1 MSLKVED
8 KLEISELLSRYNLSM
23 DRNDVEGWLNTWLD
37 DGAFIANFGE
47 ARGKKEL
54 EELMKRILS
63 EFVSGKRHVTTNLIV
78 GREEKKGVGVISYL
92 TVSTQKENRVLL
104 HRDCIKI
111 SYKKMTRIIG
121 NFYTGDWK
129 WILLIMNH
137 KQQQVRATDN
147 FYLSNFIVPQNSI
160 NNTN

>member
-47 ARGKKEL
+47 ARGRKEL

-63 EFVSGKRHVTTNLIV
+63 EFASGKRHVTTNLII
-78 GREEKKGVGVISYL
+78 GREEKNGVGVISYL
-92 TVSTQKENRVLL
+92 TVIDAKRKPSIVASGLYKDILQKDDKNNWKFL
-104 HRDCIKI
+104 HRRLEVD
-111 SYKKMTRIIG
+111 
-121 NFYTGDWK
+121 
-129 WILLIMNH
+129 L
-137 KQQQVRATDN
+137 VDN
-147 FYLSNFIVPQNSI
+147 ES
-160 NNTN
+160 